1 MLYGSFLFFFQAN
14 LVLVGLGGLVEV
26 SLATVGVWESGAQQG
41 LGRLVMWW
49 QEVTGERESGELESG
64 GETTE

>member
-41 LGRLVMWW
+41 LERLVMWW
-49 QEVTGERESGELESG
+49 QEVFGEQESRVLESG
-64 GETTE
+64 GETRE